1 MTFRRVVAIDEHLKQ
16 DAPSRFGEATPPS
29 APAYPSASARPRCAS
44 PSCRPRNSGAKS
56 RPARPKLAAPGL
68 FIFGMIERRAA
79 FSPQADEVTG

>member
-1 MTFRRVVAIDEHLKQ
+1 MKRRRAVAIDSHLKR
-16 DAPSRFGEATPPS
+16 DAPSRFGEATPPP

-79 FSPQADEVTG
+79 FSPHADEVTG